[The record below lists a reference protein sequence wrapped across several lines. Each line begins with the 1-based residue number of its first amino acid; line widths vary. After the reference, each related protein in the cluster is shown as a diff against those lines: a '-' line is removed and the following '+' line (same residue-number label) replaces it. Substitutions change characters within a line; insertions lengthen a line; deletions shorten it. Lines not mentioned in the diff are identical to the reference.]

1 MQLKKRRQN
10 MITPQMKGILIL
22 IALILGSIHPICSTD
37 PVCSTDPPCSTDSIK
52 VLVDESRIQE
62 AIELEQWVIDAMK
75 ALGFEFKKIEDPRCS
90 FENTKEG
97 FGFGTAAARVR
108 EECSLNIKK
117 SGQLSYSTLRNYDVL
132 VIMSFSESYSF
143 KEAEAIRQFVENG
156 GGLFFA
162 AYCGSPNDS
171 VSTAFDVT
179 FPSDTNILDER
190 DKSASRFKIYVNDLE
205 SHPITEGIDQILLDY
220 GVPISSFEY
229 GEVLARTSETSWKN
243 SSSIT
248 APPEEDTGK
257 KNGPF
262 DVVLAQSVGEGRT
275 VFFGGSDSFCNSTEE
290 EEDQQNLDFLV
301 NAIRWLGEPG
311 GPYKQY
317 KTKNQ
322 QAQQLM
328 SDAKSLVDNHKFSLA
343 KPKFED
349 VIALYTES
357 EEIFANLEA
366 EQGIPEAESFVQLCE
381 NGMKADTLFDEAL
394 GLYQERKL
402 EDAGS
407 KFESAQSL
415 YEEIGYEARVTECVS
430 WITECQRLVDVR
442 EEALS
447 LFSEGQNTLKEGSS
461 AVSAAGYEKAK
472 SLFEQAKS
480 KWEEYGDE
488 VKASECDEKIG
499 ECDKGI
505 SVVNRNR
512 IVLGCVS
519 VAIILAGVVMVLWRR
534 GKPQSG

>member
-1 MQLKKRRQN
+1 
-10 MITPQMKGILIL
+10 
-22 IALILGSIHPICSTD
+22 
-37 PVCSTDPPCSTDSIK
+37 
-52 VLVDESRIQE
+52 
-62 AIELEQWVIDAMK
+62 
-75 ALGFEFKKIEDPRCS
+75 
-90 FENTKEG
+90 
-97 FGFGTAAARVR
+97 
-108 EECSLNIKK
+108 CSLNIKK
-117 SGQLSYSTLRNYDVL
+117 SGQLSYSTLKNYDVL
-132 VIMSFSESYSF
+132 VITSFSESYSSG
-143 KEAEAIRQFVENG
+143 EAEAIRQFVENG

-162 AYCGSPNDS
+162 AHYSSPNNS
-171 VSTAFDVT
+171 VSMAFDVT
-179 FPSDTNILDER
+179 FPTDTNIM
-190 DKSASRFKIYVNDLE
+190 DKTGRSSGSWKIYINDLE

-243 SSSIT
+243 RSSIT

-262 DVVLAQSVGEGRT
+262 DVVLVQSVGKGRT
-275 VFFGGSDSFCNSTEE
+275 VIFGGSDSFYNSTVE
-290 EEDQQNLDFLV
+290 EEDQQNLDFLA

-317 KTKNQ
+317 ETKNQ

-328 SDAKSLVDNHKFSLA
+328 SDAKSLVEEHRFSEA

-349 VIALYTES
+349 IIALYTES
-357 EEIFANLEA
+357 EEIFANPEA
-366 EQGIPEAESFVQLCE
+366 EQGILEAESFVQLCE

-394 GLYQERKL
+394 GLYQEREL

-407 KFESAQSL
+407 KFESARSL
-415 YEEIGYEARVTECVS
+415 YGEIGYEARVTECVS
-430 WITECQRLVDVR
+430 WIAECQRLVNVR
-442 EEALS
+442 EEASS
-447 LFSEGQNTLKEGSS
+447 LFIEGQNTLKEGSS
-461 AVSAAGYEKAK
+461 AVSAAGYEEAK
-472 SLFEQAKS
+472 SLFEQARS

-488 VKASECDEKIG
+488 VKASECDEKIS